1 VEKKPIKVGILR
13 GDGPPPAYLWNV
25 LIPDPVFHE
34 AMSFLNEDQYQ
45 HLEMQFKELATEN
58 DPSHS
63 CTTDVRHIDDFLE
76 LRDKGGI
83 LGNINVRVYFGL
95 EHDKKNLVVLG
106 CIKKE
111 SEGKTPTGDRNRMQ
125 RRWRKY
131 KSGEFTANS

>member
-1 VEKKPIKVGILR
+1 MEKKPIKIGILR
-13 GDGPPPAYLWNV
+13 GDGPSPGYVWNV
-25 LIPDPVFHE
+25 LIFDLAFRE

-45 HLEMQFKELATEN
+45 HLAMQFKELASEN

-63 CTTDVRHIDDFLE
+63 CTTDVRQIEDFLE

-83 LGNINVRVYFGL
+83 LGKINVRVYFGL
-95 EHDKKNLVVLG
+95 EHNKKNLIVLG

-111 SEGKTPTGDRNRMQ
+111 SEGKTPTGDRIRMQ

-131 KSGEFTANS
+131 KSGEFTVNS